1 MTVSKGSKMQ
11 ISINTS
17 GEITILELVGK
28 LDTQTSPEAQARLDE
43 LIEQGGRKILVHLGQ
58 LDYISSAGLRVLL
71 AASKQLK
78 PQGGEIRICSLN
90 DVVRE
95 VFDISGFVTI
105 FRVFGSEAEAL
116 DGF

>member
-1 MTVSKGSKMQ
+1 MTTSDTMTVSKGSKMQ

-58 LDYISSAGLRVLL
+58 LDYISSAGL
-71 AASKQLK
+71 
-78 PQGGEIRICSLN
+78 
-90 DVVRE
+90 
-95 VFDISGFVTI
+95 
-105 FRVFGSEAEAL
+105 
-116 DGF
+116 